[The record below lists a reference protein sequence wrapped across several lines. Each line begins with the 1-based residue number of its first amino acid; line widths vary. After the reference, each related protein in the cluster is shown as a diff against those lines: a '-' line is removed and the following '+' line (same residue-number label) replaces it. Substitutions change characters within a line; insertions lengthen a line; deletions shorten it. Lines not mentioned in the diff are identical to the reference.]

1 MRKLLTILIILN
13 IATMAYALRASRPL
27 TLTMP
32 LTQDQLTQLNAYLND
47 IWNMQNGRFEL
58 DIVTT
63 SKSGAK
69 NGEVWIK
76 KTGSTYYLEIKAGD
90 AVRTSPAFT
99 P

>member
-1 MRKLLTILIILN
+1 MKKFLIILIVLN
-13 IATMAYALRASRPL
+13 IATMAYALRASRPF

-32 LTQDQLTQLNAYLND
+32 LTQDQLTQLNNYLND
-47 IWNMQNGRFEL
+47 IWNMQGGRYEA

-69 NGEVWIK
+69 NGEIWIK
-76 KTGSTYYLEIKAGD
+76 KTGATYYLEFKAGD

>member
-1 MRKLLTILIILN
+1 MKKILIILIILN
-13 IATMAYALRASRPL
+13 IATVGYCLRASRPF

-32 LTQDQLTQLNAYLND
+32 LTQDQLTQLNNYLND
-47 IWNMQNGRFEL
+47 IWNMQSGRFEL
-58 DIVTT
+58 DIVST

-69 NGEVWIK
+69 NGEIWIK
-76 KTGSTYYLEIKAGD
+76 KTGSTYYLEFKAGD

>member
-1 MRKLLTILIILN
+1 MRKLLIVLIVLN

-32 LTQDQLTQLNAYLND
+32 LTQDQLTQLNVYLND
-47 IWNMQNGRFEL
+47 IWNMQSGRFEL

-69 NGEVWIK
+69 NGEIWIK
-76 KTGSTYYLEIKAGD
+76 NTGGTYYLEVKAGG